1 MTRDEALDEVRR
13 AMAELF
19 ALDAGGITATSRLR
33 EDLGLDSVD
42 GADLAA
48 RLQGPG
54 GRRFDERSLRA
65 AKTAGDVAALL
76 EASRGG

>member
-1 MTRDEALDEVRR
+1 MTRAEALDEVRR

-19 ALDAGGITATSRLR
+19 TLDPGDIAESSRLR

-48 RLQGPG
+48 RLQAPG
-54 GRRFDERSLRA
+54 GQRFDERALRA